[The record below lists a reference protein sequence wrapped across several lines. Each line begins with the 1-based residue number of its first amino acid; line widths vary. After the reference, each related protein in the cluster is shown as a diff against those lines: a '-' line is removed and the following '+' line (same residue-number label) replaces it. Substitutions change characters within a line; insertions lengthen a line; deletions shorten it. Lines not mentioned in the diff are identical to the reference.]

1 MTTENL
7 GGVVITGTARGIG
20 LGVAET
26 LAQSGYGV
34 VIADI
39 DDAAGK
45 QAATEITAAGG
56 KAIFA
61 HTDVSD
67 RASVAATI
75 RACEAAYGFLH
86 GIVNNAGFN
95 RPQPFL
101 ETTEDNWNRIMTING
116 LGVMIGMQEAAK
128 AMIAAGHKSR
138 VVSTASMAGR
148 TGFGDFAPYC
158 ASKAAV
164 ISLTQA
170 AARALAPHGITV
182 NAFAPGVVETD
193 LWTQLDRDLMAMGA
207 SSAPGE
213 AMRNFAADIPLGRT
227 SRPSDIAGTVAFLIS
242 PASDYMTGQC
252 LMIDGGMIMQ

>member
-7 GGVVITGTARGIG
+7 GGIVITGAARGIG

-39 DDAAGK
+39 DDAAGR
-45 QAATEITAAGG
+45 QAATGIATSGG

-61 HTDVSD
+61 RTDVSD
-67 RASVAATI
+67 RASVAAAI
-75 RACEAAYGFLH
+75 KRCEEAFGFLH

-128 AMIAAGHKSR
+128 AMIAAGHKGKI
-138 VVSTASMAGR
+138 VSTASMAGR

-170 AARALAPHGITV
+170 AARVLAPRPDGHGRFLYPRRGD
-182 NAFAPGVVETD
+182 AELCRQHPAWPHLAPKRHRWHRGLPD
-193 LWTQLDRDLMAMGA
+193 LACFRLQDRPMSDDRRRDDHAMT
-207 SSAPGE
+207 PH
-213 AMRNFAADIPLGRT
+213 PRT
-227 SRPSDIAGTVAFLIS
+227 NP
-242 PASDYMTGQC
+242 
-252 LMIDGGMIMQ
+252 